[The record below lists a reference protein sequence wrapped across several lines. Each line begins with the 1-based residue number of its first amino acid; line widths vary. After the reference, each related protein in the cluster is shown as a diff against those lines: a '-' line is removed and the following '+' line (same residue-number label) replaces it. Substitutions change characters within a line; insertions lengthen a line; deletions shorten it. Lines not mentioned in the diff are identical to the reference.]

1 MESSQNPNDGYSRE
15 DWQKHYADDDL
26 RWDLGQAA
34 PPFVRLWEEKKL
46 GRGRAIIPGCGRGHE
61 VLFLAKNGFHVTG
74 LDYAPGA
81 VDLLS
86 RSLKE
91 KGLQADVLHRDFFE
105 LDGNHV
111 SRYDLMLEQAFFCA
125 IHPSMRPAY
134 VETAARIL
142 KKDGLLAALFYE
154 TNEEGGPP
162 FNTTPADVIER
173 FSGEFHIESLEK
185 TPHSVEKRKDKE
197 WLGLLRKK

>member
-1 MESSQNPNDGYSRE
+1 MDSSQNSNDGYTKE
-15 DWQKHYADDDL
+15 DWQKHYAEDDL
-26 RWDLGQAA
+26 RWDLSQVA
-34 PPFVRLWEEKKL
+34 PPFVRLWEEEKFGQGKV
-46 GRGRAIIPGCGRGHE
+46 IVPGCGRGHE
-61 VLFLAKNGFHVTG
+61 VLFLAAKGLQVTG

-91 KGLQADVLHRDFFE
+91 KGLQADVLHQDFFE
-105 LDGNHV
+105 LGEDHS

-125 IHPSMRPAY
+125 IHPSKRCAY
-134 VETAARIL
+134 VEMAGKIL
-142 KKDGLLAALFYE
+142 KKGALLAGLFYE

-162 FNTTPADVIER
+162 FNTTPADILDH
-173 FSGEFHIESLEK
+173 FSDEFHIETLKK

>member
-1 MESSQNPNDGYSRE
+1 MDSSENSNDGYSRE
-15 DWQKHYADDDL
+15 DWQKHYAEDDL
-26 RWDLGQAA
+26 RWDLGQVA

-46 GRGRAIIPGCGRGHE
+46 GQGRVIIPGCGRGHE
-61 VLFLAKNGFHVTG
+61 VLFLAGKGYQVTG

-91 KGLQADVLHRDFFE
+91 NGLQAEILHQDFFK
-105 LDGNHV
+105 LDENHT

-125 IHPSMRPAY
+125 IPPSKRSAY

-142 KKDGLLAALFYE
+142 KKGGLLAGLFYE

-162 FNTTPADVIER
+162 FNTTPADILVH
-173 FSGEFHIESLEK
+173 FSDAFHIEALKK

-197 WLGLLRKK
+197 LLGLLRKK